1 MIEGKYVNLRAL
13 EKEDLE
19 LLKKWRNDKRTRTH
33 TREYRLLNMIN
44 QREWFETIHKQNP
57 PTVIMF
63 GIENLKRKFRF
74 KKIQSVIF
82 GYQKSSNCSKCFRFS
97 QDSDP

>member
-33 TREYRLLNMIN
+33 TREYRLLKLIIPN
-44 QREWFETIHKQNP
+44 
-57 PTVIMF
+57 
-63 GIENLKRKFRF
+63 
-74 KKIQSVIF
+74 KKIAIK
-82 GYQKSSNCSKCFRFS
+82 YDKST
-97 QDSDP
+97 

>member
-57 PTVIMF
+57 PTHFFPTPEKTTPRVVRPSL
-63 GIENLKRKFRF
+63 NL
-74 KKIQSVIF
+74 
-82 GYQKSSNCSKCFRFS
+82 
-97 QDSDP
+97 